1 VWALIRRY
9 ATAEEEHNVSDN
21 SDCEGENWYDICSEN
36 DMERLRK
43 TVGFQEKDADEQAK
57 NNDGEDSDEGAA
69 DILSSD
75 QEDDS
80 EAMDQ
85 EE

>member
-1 VWALIRRY
+1 LIRRY

-21 SDCEGENWYDICSEN
+21 SDCEGENWYDIDNEN
-36 DMERLRK
+36 DMERLEK
-43 TVGFQEKDADEQAK
+43 TVGSKEDDQEKDAEEQAAK
-57 NNDGEDSDEGAA
+57 SNDGEDNGEGVA
-69 DILSSD
+69 D
-75 QEDDS
+75 QQGGS